1 MIVWGLGEEDMKS
14 AYIALSAAIF
24 VGGCASRATDI
35 QASYVSPL
43 MYQNLDCEQLQGEA
57 QRVSQRAMAAAGVQ
71 DKKAGQDAAVMAV
84 GLVLFWPALF
94 FTSGDGAAAAE
105 VARLK
110 GEMQAIEDAST
121 ANSCGI
127 VFEKAPPPKPVVAS
141 NSDR

>member
-1 MIVWGLGEEDMKS
+1 MKS

-43 MYQNLDCEQLQGEA
+43 MYQNLDCAQLQGEA
-57 QRVSQRAMAAAGVQ
+57 QRVSERAMAAAGVQ

-94 FTSGDGAAAAE
+94 FTSGDGASAAE

>member
-1 MIVWGLGEEDMKS
+1 MKS
-14 AYIALSAAIF
+14 AYIALSAAIL

-43 MYQNLDCEQLQGEA
+43 MYQNLDCAQLQGEA
-57 QRVSQRAMAAAGVQ
+57 QRVSERAMAAAGVQ

-94 FTSGDGAAAAE
+94 FTSGDGASAAE

>member
-94 FTSGDGAAAAE
+94 FTSGDGASAAE